1 MAKFLNSDS
10 KKVGTAPGSL
20 IFVGDK
26 KSEKV
31 SIDVIQYGKDHY
43 QKTADFKI
51 SEFAN
56 ITSQNG
62 VTWIN
67 VVGLHEPE
75 TVRQLGEVFQLHPLL
90 LEDIL
95 NTDQRPKYS
104 EFDAHISFF
113 LKMIRVDGDGTNLQ
127 TEQVSIVLG
136 ENYVISFQEMEG
148 DVFDPVRNRLE
159 KPTTKIRNRKND
171 YLAFALLDLV
181 VDNYILSIEFLG
193 DKVEMLIAQMI
204 KTQSSG
210 QLRQLN
216 DYKQEII
223 ALRRIIRPLP
233 EICKLF
239 EKSDSKIVAPETLP
253 FIKDLEDHSIHSTDA
268 LELYKELINDEIS
281 LYHANTSSR
290 LNEIIRVLTIFSVV
304 FIPLTF
310 IAGVYGM
317 NFDYIPELK
326 FKYAYPIFWCA
337 ILTLAAIMLLYF
349 KKKKWL

>member
-10 KKVGTAPGSL
+10 KKIGTAPGSL
-20 IFVGDK
+20 IFVGDQ
-26 KSEKV
+26 KSDKV
-31 SIDVIQYGKDHY
+31 SIELIQYGKNHY
-43 QKTADFKI
+43 RKNSDI
-51 SEFAN
+51 RVSDLHSIDLEY
-56 ITSQNG
+56 G
-62 VTWIN
+62 VAWIN
-67 VVGLHEPE
+67 VVGLHDAG
-75 TVRQLGEVFQLHPLL
+75 TISQLGESFGLHPLL
-90 LEDIL
+90 LEDVL

-104 EFDAHISFF
+104 EVESHLAFF
-113 LKMIRVDGDGTNLQ
+113 LKMIRVDEGATNLK
-127 TEQVSIVLG
+127 TEQVSIILG
-136 ENYVISFQEMEG
+136 KNYIISFQEVNG

-171 YLAFALLDLV
+171 YLAFALLDLL
-181 VDNYILSIEFLG
+181 VDNYIVSIEFLG
-193 DKVEMLIAQMI
+193 DKVEMLIAEMI
-204 KTQSSG
+204 KSQKRT

-233 EICKLF
+233 EMCKMF
-239 EKSDSKIVAPETLP
+239 EKSDSKLVAAETLP
-253 FIKDLEDHSIHSTDA
+253 FIKDLEDHSFHSADA

-281 LYHANTSSR
+281 LYHANASSR
-290 LNEIIRVLTIFSVV
+290 LNEIMRVLTIFSVV

-326 FKYAYPIFWCA
+326 YRYAYPIFWGA
-337 ILTLAAIMLLYF
+337 IIALTLVMLLYF